1 MNIQRLKK
9 SVIKHEGVRYAKYK
23 DHLGNWT
30 IGVGHLIK
38 PDEDFGTVDL
48 TNEQVDKILN
58 VDLNIAINDAR
69 HFISENDIAEEAFEI
84 VVEMAFQLGLTR
96 LLGFKN
102 FRKSLQEAN
111 YRESAAHMLDSRW
124 AKQTPNRANTL
135 ALQMENI

>member
-1 MNIQRLKK
+1 MDIQRLKK
-9 SVIKHEGVRYAKYK
+9 SVIKHEGIRYQKYK

-38 PDEDFGTVDL
+38 KDEEFGTQPL

-58 VDLNIAINDAR
+58 VDLNQAIDDAR
-69 HFISENDIAEEAFEI
+69 NFVDENSIKEEAFEI

-102 FRKSLQEAN
+102 FQKSLKEVDYKA
-111 YRESAAHMLDSRW
+111 SSLHMLDSRW

-135 ALQMENI
+135 ASQMESL